1 MLSSRDELRRVIHNS
16 LEAIPAEPPT
26 AAAVP
31 IYLPN
36 KDTSLSR
43 RGRRRQ
49 RQRRNPAAFEL
60 HSRNSRVDYAL
71 IIINFTHSLS
81 SPLRTASKRTL
92 EVPSGPHRSYDL
104 CPALKY
110 THTQRDRERRWSFD
124 KRELDYESIHR
135 KTIRSLPFSGG
146 RGGRRR

>member
-1 MLSSRDELRRVIHNS
+1 MLSSRDEMRRVIHNS

-43 RGRRRQ
+43 RRQ
-49 RQRRNPAAFEL
+49 SRGEIQQLSKL

-71 IIINFTHSLS
+71 IIINFTHSLPS
-81 SPLRTASKRTL
+81 QANDKQTDF
-92 EVPSGPHRSYDL
+92 PSGPHRFYDL

-110 THTQRDRERRWSFD
+110 THTLPEKDGGHSTSER
-124 KRELDYESIHR
+124 
-135 KTIRSLPFSGG
+135 
-146 RGGRRR
+146 